1 MKISIDWLKDYIS
14 LDLSNTQVIST
25 LNRIGMLVDEWEE
38 IEDDTILEL
47 ETYANRPD
55 TLGHLGVAR
64 ELAAALGLPLNMPDV
79 SIIENDKQ
87 IAEHFDIQIMDED
100 LCPRYCGMIVSGI
113 EVGPSPDWL
122 QKRLR
127 ALGLIPVNN
136 VVDVTNYVLFATAQ
150 PIHAFDLAKLNGS
163 KIMVRRA
170 KRGEG
175 MRTLEG
181 RDVALSQDM
190 LVIADEKDP
199 VALAGVIGGEVSAV
213 SEATRD
219 VLIESAYFDPVSVR
233 QTWKKA
239 GVQTDASYRF
249 ERGADIMFPPHAAA
263 LAVTL
268 LTQMGGVAY
277 QGVLDVYPKPARPKT
292 VVIRHHRLLEL
303 LGAEIEEAFVTK
315 TLKDLE
321 FQVKE
326 QQPGIWQV
334 TVPTFRV
341 DIEREADLIEEI
353 ARFFGYENIPSR
365 LPLWE
370 TVDLSL
376 DRKRTLE
383 TGVRQLMFHQGFDE
397 VVNYSFTDPAREE
410 LFRRDRGAIAIR
422 NPISTRASLLRTTLL
437 NGLLQTVVWNKN
449 RGVEGVHVFELG
461 HIFSQEEEDK
471 RELQAM
477 GMITWGALDAPHW
490 QGGPGLPTDF
500 FHLKGTCESLVA
512 SLGYQVVSFQNRDHP
527 FFEAG
532 HALALY
538 LKGAEA
544 GILGRLKPEILEA
557 YDLNEPVWAAEI
569 DLDVAFEIQ
578 PHVFRFV
585 PVVKYPSVI
594 RDVSFL
600 IDRGVPY
607 QDIKEILDRL
617 NLPYL
622 ERHTL
627 YDRYTGAGVP
637 EGKVSLSLRF
647 VFRHPQKTLQAGEVD
662 ALQEKI
668 GKALRSSF
676 EIQLREGGEN

>member
-14 LDLSNTQVIST
+14 LDLSDTQVIST

-38 IEDDTILEL
+38 TEDDTILEL

-79 SIIENDKQ
+79 SIVENDKQ

-127 ALGLIPVNN
+127 ALGLAPVNN

-150 PIHAFDLAKLNGS
+150 PIHAFDLAKLKGS

-181 RDVALSQDM
+181 RDVVLSQDM

-199 VALAGVIGGEVSAV
+199 VALAGVIGGEKSAV
-213 SEATRD
+213 SEETRD

-249 ERGADIMFPPHAAA
+249 ERGADIKFPPHAAA
-263 LAVTL
+263 LAATL

-277 QGVLDVYPKPARPKT
+277 QGMLDVYPKPARPKT
-292 VVIRHHRLLEL
+292 VVIRHHRILEL

-321 FQVKE
+321 FQLKE

-353 ARFFGYENIPSR
+353 ARFFGYENIPSQ
-365 LPLWE
+365 LPMWE
-370 TVDLSL
+370 TVDLSQ
-376 DRKRTLE
+376 DRKRSLE
-383 TGVRQLMFHQGFDE
+383 TGLRQLMFHQGFDE
-397 VVNYSFTDPAREE
+397 VMNYSFTDPAKEE

-422 NPISTRASLLRTTLL
+422 NPISTRAALLRTTLL

-449 RGVEGVHVFELG
+449 RGAEGVHVFELG
-461 HIFSQEEEDK
+461 HIFSQDEEDK

-477 GMITWGALDAPHW
+477 GMITWGALEAPHW
-490 QGGPGLPTDF
+490 QGPGLTTDF

-512 SLGYQVVSFQNRDHP
+512 SLGYQAVSFQSRDHP

-532 HALALY
+532 HALALH

-544 GILGRLKPEILEA
+544 GILGLLKPEILEA

-578 PHVFRFV
+578 PHVFRCV

-607 QDIKEILDRL
+607 QSIKEILDRL
-617 NLPYL
+617 KLPYL
-622 ERHTL
+622 ERYTL
-627 YDRYTGAGVP
+627 YDRYTGTGVP

-668 GKALRSSF
+668 GKALRSNF

>member
-14 LDLSNTQVIST
+14 LDLSNTQVINT

-38 IEDDTILEL
+38 TEDDTILEL

-113 EVGPSPDWL
+113 EVGPSPGWL

-150 PIHAFDLAKLNGS
+150 PIHAFDLAKLKGS

-199 VALAGVIGGEVSAV
+199 VALAGVIGGEESAV

-292 VVIRHHRLLEL
+292 VVIRHHRVLEL

-321 FQVKE
+321 FQLKE
-326 QQPGIWQV
+326 QQPGIWKV

-341 DIEREADLIEEI
+341 DIDREADLIEEI

-461 HIFSQEEEDK
+461 HIFNQDEEDK

-490 QGGPGLPTDF
+490 QGGTGLSTDF

-578 PHVFRFV
+578 PHVFRCV